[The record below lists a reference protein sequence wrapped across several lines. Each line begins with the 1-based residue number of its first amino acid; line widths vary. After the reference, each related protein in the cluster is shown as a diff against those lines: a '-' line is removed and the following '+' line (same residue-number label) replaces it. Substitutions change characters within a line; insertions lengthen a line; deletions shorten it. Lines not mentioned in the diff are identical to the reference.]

1 MKIKIKK
8 ILIYSLIVVCLI
20 IIFILG
26 ILHASVHEG
35 NWIYTYKYIKKLND
49 NNVGIVK
56 MSENKYLTRDDEQN
70 EGIIYLFESNGYE
83 IEVFWNHGRYRK
95 KGQDEWKRISGEI
108 VTQGYCI
115 WTIPEGE
122 LRELNN
128 DSINDETSF
137 EGI

>member
-1 MKIKIKK
+1 MKIKTKK
-8 ILIYSLIVVCLI
+8 RLICSLTVVFLI
-20 IIFILG
+20 IIIILG

-35 NWIYTYKYIKKLND
+35 NWINTYKYIKKLND

-83 IEVFWNHGRYRK
+83 IEVFWNLGRYRK
-95 KGQDEWKRISGEI
+95 KGQDEGKRISGEI

-128 DSINDETSF
+128 DNINNETNF
-137 EGI
+137 KGI